1 MRAETNLRQARL
13 KTWFVPEVNSMV
25 LAYLRDM
32 AERGDGDAKNLLRL
46 FEEQDKENFIAALEH
61 WAEFF
66 KSNDDDHAD
75 DIAYLL
81 LDKAHDLKMDLSKGD
96 VR

>member
-1 MRAETNLRQARL
+1 MSKEI
-13 KTWFVPEVNSMV
+13 NSMV

-32 AERGDGDAKNLLRL
+32 ADRGDETAKKL
-46 FEEQDKENFIAALEH
+46 FGLYEEQDKENYIAALQN

-66 KSNDDDHAD
+66 KSNDDDYAD

-81 LDKAHDLKMDLSKGD
+81 LDKAHDLILELPKGD
-96 VR
+96 

>member
-1 MRAETNLRQARL
+1 MSKEI
-13 KTWFVPEVNSMV
+13 NSMV

-32 AERGDGDAKNLLRL
+32 ADRGDETAKKL
-46 FEEQDKENFIAALEH
+46 FGLYEEQDKQNFIAALEH

-81 LDKAHDLKMDLSKGD
+81 LDKAHDLKMDLQKGD